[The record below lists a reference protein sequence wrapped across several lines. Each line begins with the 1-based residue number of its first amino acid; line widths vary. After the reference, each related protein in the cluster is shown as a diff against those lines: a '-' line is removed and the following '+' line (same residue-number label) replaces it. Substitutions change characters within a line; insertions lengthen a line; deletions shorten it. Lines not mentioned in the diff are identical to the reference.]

1 MGKTNIRGALILD
14 SMGNKPDELQDK
26 ADHANQSP
34 THERSPDGG
43 AHSHMIVVNYEKEA
57 ERNRAV
63 QAINKHTDE
72 KAERP
77 QGTIRY
83 IPRGTDLEELTEEL
97 ATRVKPEDIH
107 LYKIEEQEV
116 TLPESKTDSL
126 TREYDEQMENLDNM
140 LNFVLTN
147 HGGRLISPIETTYEI
162 ASRKGRVE
170 VSFETGPQN
179 KSVEVSFEG
188 GRKAV
193 EHLKESIGES
203 LDQIGSSASE
213 GGHEASSHQDTT
225 EIGGDS

>member
-1 MGKTNIRGALILD
+1 ME
-14 SMGNKPDELQDK
+14 NKPEGTQDNVEHS
-26 ADHANQSP
+26 DQPP
-34 THERSPDGG
+34 THEQSPDGS
-43 AHSHMIVVNYEKEA
+43 AHSHMIVVNYEKET

-63 QAINKHTDE
+63 QAINKHTDD

-83 IPRGTDLEELTEEL
+83 IPRETDLEELTEEL
-97 ATRVKPEDIH
+97 ATRVKPEHVH

-116 TLPESKTDSL
+116 ALPESKTDWL

-140 LNFVLTN
+140 MNFVLTN
-147 HGGRLISPIETTYEI
+147 HGGRLISPIETRYEI

-179 KSVEVSFEG
+179 KSVEVSFDGE
-188 GRKAV
+188 RKAV
-193 EHLKESIGES
+193 EHLKESINES
-203 LDQIGSSASE
+203 LDQIGNSASE
-213 GGHEASSHQDTT
+213 GGDKASSHQDTT